1 MFSVSHAFDIIYLR
15 GCSFDGSRG
24 RAGYTVQYVRRGEEE
39 FSTDAD
45 RSVTF
50 ACAFLAPTGNTFLC
64 TLSLRMI
71 LLLSPG
77 ASSPSP
83 LAVHPSEPPPQPP
96 PSVCTRKRRTIAN
109 RKGLTA
115 SVGGG
120 FAGPTLSN
128 GYYAKP
134 RRRPWSRT
142 HIRTRGYTYTMCIGC
157 VYIYIYN
164 NTETVAKTRPNH
176 TSCDYAHVYSIRIY
190 V

>member
-1 MFSVSHAFDIIYLR
+1 MCVFRLARVRYYISTRLQFRRIAGACRIHGAIRTPRRRGIFDGCWQVRDVRVRVPRADRKHIFVHPLSPHDIIIITR
-15 GCSFDGSRG
+15 GII
-24 RAGYTVQYVRRGEEE
+24 TV
-39 FSTDAD
+39 TA
-45 RSVTF
+45 
-50 ACAFLAPTGNTFLC
+50 
-64 TLSLRMI
+64 
-71 LLLSPG
+71 
-77 ASSPSP
+77 

-142 HIRTRGYTYTMCIGC
+142 HIRTRGYIYTMCIGC
-157 VYIYIYN
+157 VYIYLQ
-164 NTETVAKTRPNH
+164 
-176 TSCDYAHVYSIRIY
+176 
-190 V
+190 